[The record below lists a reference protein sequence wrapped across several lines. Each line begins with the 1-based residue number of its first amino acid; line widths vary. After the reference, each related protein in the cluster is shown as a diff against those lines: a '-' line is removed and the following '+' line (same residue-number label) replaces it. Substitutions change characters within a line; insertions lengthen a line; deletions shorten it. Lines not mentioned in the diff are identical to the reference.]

1 MSRFDQIRIAIL
13 KDETLWK
20 GWSHFRRIVFDYI
33 RPDDSKVQL
42 EWEVFDR
49 GEAVAILLYDP
60 KRGVVVMVRQFR
72 IPVHLMGDHA
82 FLQIGRAH
90 V

>member
-33 RPDDSKVQL
+33 RPDDSKVEL

-49 GEAVAILLYDP
+49 GEAEPIRHYGPIRRGGVIVAYCSMKALKSSSKLAVSD
-60 KRGVVVMVRQFR
+60 Q
-72 IPVHLMGDHA
+72 
-82 FLQIGRAH
+82 
-90 V
+90 